1 MGIIQDLATLVGNG
15 VTVDMIKDVI
25 EIEKGKAD
33 GQSGAQTG
41 TEIPANEADGAE
53 KDEGTED
60 AEPDAKPEADASVQT
75 SIEIENLRKELEDS
89 KKLISELQQAN
100 RNRNQDDGS
109 TKSDEDLLND
119 IMLEMF

>member
-33 GQSGAQTG
+33 GQSTAQTG
-41 TEIPANEADGAE
+41 TEVPTNETDGAE
-53 KDEGTED
+53 KDTSAETTEP
-60 AEPDAKPEADASVQT
+60 ESKPETDASVP
-75 SIEIENLRKELEDS
+75 SSVEFENLRKELEDS

>member
-33 GQSGAQTG
+33 GQSGTQTG
-41 TEIPANEADGAE
+41 TEIPVNEADGAE
-53 KDEGTED
+53 KDTSTED
-60 AEPDAKPEADASVQT
+60 AEPGAKPEADASVQT
-75 SIEIENLRKELEDS
+75 SVEIENLRKELEDS

-119 IMLEMF
+119 IMLDMF

>member
-33 GQSGAQTG
+33 GQSGAQTT
-41 TEIPANEADGAE
+41 TEVPANEANGAE
-53 KDEGTED
+53 KDISTED

-75 SIEIENLRKELEDS
+75 SVEIENLRKELEDS
-89 KKLISELQQAN
+89 KNLISELQQAN